1 MHVNEPG
8 RTEWEGFETATR
20 AAAAGGVT
28 TIVDMPLNSIPPTTT
43 VAALEE
49 KQAAARG
56 QVWVDVGFWGGA
68 VPGNL
73 PDLSPLHE
81 AGVFGFKCFLLDSGV
96 EEFPHLST
104 DEFADAIAETARLGT
119 LMLVH
124 AEDAGL
130 IDDSRAHG
138 TSYAGF
144 LDSRPPAAEER
155 AIDLVLDGARR
166 TGGRAHV
173 VHLSASEAIPALR
186 AARLEGVD
194 VSVETCPHYLTFDA
208 AEIPDGST
216 EFKCCPPIRDAD
228 NRDRLWDGLAG
239 GDIDLVVTDHS
250 PCVAD
255 LKRRDVGDFAL
266 AWGGIASLQL
276 GLPAVWTGA
285 RERGHGL
292 ADVVRWMATAPA
304 DRVGLSDRGRIEVG
318 ASADVCVFAPD
329 ESFVVDPARL
339 LHRNPVSAYAGRT
352 LTGTVR
358 QTWLHGV
365 LIDVGAATA
374 WPAAEERGVTMGY
387 YVPRGG
393 LPPQTDLTTDR
404 AVFTEAYAVHPAR
417 HPARHHRQPAAA
429 LGGHP
434 VVGAGQADV
443 GIRRD
448 LCAVR
453 RRDRPRRRLRAARA
467 RPGGRGGAVR
477 GGRDHPPRRSTAS
490 TTCSGPAGT
499 PSRRP
504 GCAWTVAQRQ
514 PRRPP
519 RSTGSARPT
528 SGSTASTSPTPSSPR
543 SPTSRPSRCPT
554 PTAPGAPSGSSI
566 PTTCGHDMH
575 VNIVNFEPGG
585 SIPFPETHV
594 MEHGLYVL
602 EGKAVYLLNRDW
614 VEVQAGDFMWLR
626 AFCPQACYAGGP
638 GRFRYLLYKDV
649 NRHPRLGPADT
660 PGQM

>member
-1 MHVNEPG
+1 VAPELDVLIRARRAVVDGRETPVAVGIRAGRIARLAAYDDPSDAEAVIELLDDEVLLPGLVDTHVHVNEPG

-49 KQAAARG
+49 KRASARDQA
-56 QVWVDVGFWGGA
+56 WVDVGFWGGA

-73 PDLSPLHE
+73 PDLSALHE

-138 TSYAGF
+138 TTYAGF

-155 AIDLVLDGARR
+155 AIDLVIAGARR

-173 VHLSASEAIPALR
+173 VHLSAAGAIPALHDAR
-186 AARLEGVD
+186 ADGVD
-194 VSVETCPHYLTFDA
+194 LSVETCPHYLTFDA
-208 AEIPDGST
+208 AEVPDGST
-216 EFKCCPPIRDAD
+216 EFKCCPPIRDAH
-228 NRDRLWDGLAG
+228 NRGALWAGLAVG
-239 GDIDLVVTDHS
+239 EIDFVVTDHS

-276 GLPAVWTGA
+276 GLSAVWTGA

-318 ASADVCVFAPD
+318 ASADLCAFAPD
-329 ESFVVDPARL
+329 ESFVVDPTRL
-339 LHRNPVSAYAGRT
+339 LHRNQVSAYAGRT

-365 LIDVGAATA
+365 LIDVRAA
-374 WPAAEERGVTMGY
+374 
-387 YVPRGG
+387 PRGR
-393 LPPQTDLTTDR
+393 LLR
-404 AVFTEAYAVHPAR
+404 R
-417 HPARHHRQPAAA
+417 
-429 LGGHP
+429 
-434 VVGAGQADV
+434 GA
-443 GIRRD
+443 
-448 LCAVR
+448 
-453 RRDRPRRRLRAARA
+453 
-467 RPGGRGGAVR
+467 
-477 GGRDHPPRRSTAS
+477 
-490 TTCSGPAGT
+490 
-499 PSRRP
+499 
-504 GCAWTVAQRQ
+504 
-514 PRRPP
+514 
-519 RSTGSARPT
+519 
-528 SGSTASTSPTPSSPR
+528 
-543 SPTSRPSRCPT
+543 
-554 PTAPGAPSGSSI
+554 
-566 PTTCGHDMH
+566 
-575 VNIVNFEPGG
+575 
-585 SIPFPETHV
+585 
-594 MEHGLYVL
+594 
-602 EGKAVYLLNRDW
+602 
-614 VEVQAGDFMWLR
+614 
-626 AFCPQACYAGGP
+626 
-638 GRFRYLLYKDV
+638 
-649 NRHPRLGPADT
+649 
-660 PGQM
+660 